1 MSKSTKANGSTSDA
15 SRESEKPATAQ
26 PVSEVVP
33 IPGQSGPSRYLPLV
47 ERTGMNGSSLTR
59 HLTMDTPITECPTNL
74 DPKNP
79 AHRALLFAAGNP
91 ADHRIGSDN
100 RCIITATHWLA
111 YPDEREDP
119 ETGEVRQFATI
130 CLFDRNG
137 KFFKT
142 TSAYAPRRLK
152 AAIELFTPADWS
164 KGITFV
170 VTVRLGQQK
179 RPYHDIRIIVDE
191 CVGVPGD

>member
-1 MSKSTKANGSTSDA
+1 MSKPAKSNGSTPGESNA
-15 SRESEKPATAQ
+15 SKPAPTGQ
-26 PVSEVVP
+26 PMPEEVQTRGHSE
-33 IPGQSGPSRYLPLV
+33 PSRYLPPV
-47 ERTGMNGSSLTR
+47 ERTGLNGSSLTR
-59 HLTMDTPITECPTNL
+59 HMTLDTPITECPTNL
-74 DPKNP
+74 DSRNP

-130 CLFDRNG
+130 VLFDREG

-152 AAIELFTPADWS
+152 AAIELFTPADWA
-164 KGITFV
+164 KGITFI
-170 VTVRLGQQK
+170 VTVRLGQAK

-191 CVGVPGD
+191 KIGVPGD